1 MDSRTSS
8 LDDVLERVLLS
19 KPYGAAFM
27 NSDKGLCAYAI
38 TRGKEWCRISIPEL
52 HTGLAPRLISHNGL
66 GLVVAEVD
74 LTLFG
79 QVNTESAEDGLLAT
93 LAREHDAVVRAVFE
107 HEPVLPLR
115 FGTIVAD
122 AAAARK
128 LLAGKQDEVSVWLRR
143 VANHREWGVRV
154 EYDEAQQRSDVPLM
168 GISGTDYLRMRRHS
182 QVGWQKRASTVQS
195 LHIELAQHATSAAN
209 RDRPHALLDA
219 VYLVPQANEDE
230 FRAAAARLCEEVQR
244 FGATV
249 HATGPW
255 PPYSFTWIE
264 PAVHR

>member
-8 LDDVLERVLLS
+8 LADVLERVLLR
-19 KPYGAAFM
+19 KPCGAVFM

-38 TRGKEWCRISIPEL
+38 TRGREWGRISIPEL
-52 HTGLAPRLISHNGL
+52 HTGLTPTLIGHNGL

-74 LTLFG
+74 LALFG
-79 QVNTESAEDGLLAT
+79 EVNAEPAEDGLLAM
-93 LAREHDAVVRAVFE
+93 LAREHDAVVRAAFE

-128 LLAGKQDEVSVWLRR
+128 LLAGKHDEILVWLDR

-154 EYDEAQQRSDVPLM
+154 EYEDTSQQSDVPLM
-168 GISGTDYLRMRRHS
+168 GISGTDYLRMRQQS
-182 QVGWQKRASTVQS
+182 QVSWQKRASAVQS
-195 LHIELAQHATSAAN
+195 LHVELAQHATSAAS
-209 RDRPHALLDA
+209 RERPRALLDA
-219 VYLVPQANEDE
+219 VYLVPQADEEE
-230 FRAAAARLCEEVQR
+230 FRASAARLCEEVQR
-244 FGATV
+244 LGATV

-264 PAVHR
+264 LAVHQ